1 MTFFIIILYLINLI
15 FALFLVFV
23 KEKDTS
29 VTWAWLLVFLSV
41 PILGFFIYLFFG
53 YGLSDKQ
60 KFIVETQNVKTVDEI
75 QKFISSKTTSFS
87 FPSDIDYRNT
97 DFLYSLNKVPLSHYN
112 KVDLILDGQEKLSLL
127 IEDLRKATDSIHL
140 EYYAFVTDE
149 AGLSILK
156 VLEEKAKEGV
166 SIKLLYDELGSKG
179 TKKKYFKPLID
190 AGGIVSTFLT
200 SQQMLL
206 KFRMNY
212 HNHRKIVVIDNQVS
226 YIGGFNIADQYVKS
240 TKQFGYWRDTHI
252 RILGPASTLLQL
264 RFIMDWNI
272 SVTESNKISYR
283 DKQLYQEI
291 PNKEYSTDIQIISSG
306 PNNEKEQIKLTFIKL
321 ILSAKS
327 KVWIQTPYLI
337 PDDSIINALEI
348 AKRSGIDVKIM
359 LPDKP
364 DHPFIYRATQFY
376 ESVLIK
382 KDIEIYSYNGGFLHS
397 KVLIIDD
404 EISIVGSANQDIR
417 SYKLNFET
425 SAMIFDTTFNRD
437 LKEAFI
443 KDLTKSTRVTYE
455 TFKMMP
461 YWIRIKQ
468 KISRLFSPIM

>member
-1 MTFFIIILYLINLI
+1 MTLVIITLYLINLI
-15 FALFLVFV
+15 FALFLVFF
-23 KEKDTS
+23 KEKDPS
-29 VTWAWLLVFLSV
+29 VTWAWLLIFLSI
-41 PILGFFIYLFFG
+41 PIIGFFIYLFFG

-60 KFIVETQNVKTVDEI
+60 KFIVETHNVKIADTI
-75 QKFISSKTTSFS
+75 QKFISSETTSFS
-87 FPSDIDYRNT
+87 FPSDIDYRDT
-97 DFLYSLNKVPLSHYN
+97 DFLYSLNEIPISHHN
-112 KVDLILDGQEKLSLL
+112 KVDLIVDGQEKLNLL
-127 IEDLRKATDSIHL
+127 IKDLRKATDSIHL

-149 AGLSILK
+149 IGLSILD

-200 SQQMLL
+200 SQQIFL
-206 KFRMNY
+206 KFRLNY
-212 HNHRKIVVIDNQVS
+212 HNHRKIVVIDNQIS
-226 YIGGFNIADQYVKS
+226 YIGGFNIANQYVKS
-240 TKQFGYWRDTHI
+240 TKRFGYWRDTHI
-252 RILGPASTLLQL
+252 RIIGPASTILQL

-272 SVTESNKISYR
+272 SVTESNKISYY
-283 DKQLYQEI
+283 DEQFYHKTT
-291 PNKEYSTDIQIISSG
+291 NKEDNIDIQIISSG

-382 KDIEIYSYNGGFLHS
+382 KDIEIYSYNDGFLHS
-397 KVLIIDD
+397 KVFIIDD

-425 SAMIFDTTFNRD
+425 SAIIFDSKFNTD

-443 KDLTKSTRVTYE
+443 NDLTKSTRVTHE
-455 TFKMMP
+455 TFKTMP